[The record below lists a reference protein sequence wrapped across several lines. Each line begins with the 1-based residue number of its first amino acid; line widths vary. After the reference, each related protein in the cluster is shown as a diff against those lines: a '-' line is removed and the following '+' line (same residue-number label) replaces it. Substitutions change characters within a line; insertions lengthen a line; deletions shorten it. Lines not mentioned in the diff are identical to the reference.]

1 MASKYETYARNEI
14 GPRLV
19 GGEQILH
26 TAFLFN
32 KSLVAAVLVGPL
44 ALAGSGYFF
53 ALATDRRLFLIKTK
67 MGLFALK
74 AENHGLTEIPYETIA
89 KIDPGGMLNQK
100 TLAIHT
106 ADGGK
111 LPLKLNTIAKFMSG
125 QKTFIDSLP
134 RYVEA
139 WRATGGHA
147 AQYGGGQPQG
157 GQQHGGQ
164 QGPYGQPQPYGGQP
178 QQGSYG
184 QPQGQPQQGQYG
196 GQPQQGQYG
205 GQPQQGQYGG
215 QPQQGQYGGQ
225 PQQGQPQ
232 QGQPQQG
239 QPQQGPYGGLPQ
251 APQAQACPR
260 CGQPLQFV
268 AQYQRWFCGAEQQ
281 YV

>member
-1 MASKYETYARNEI
+1 MGGAIRLGAPSAPGTCILPASMASKYETYARNEI

-19 GGEQILH
+19 AGEQILH

-106 ADGGK
+106 VDGGK

-134 RYVEA
+134 KYVEA

-157 GQQHGGQ
+157 GQQYGQPGGQ
-164 QGPYGQPQPYGGQP
+164 PQGYGQPQGQYGGQPQGQYGQPPQQPYGQPQQGQPYGGQPQQGQPQPYGGQP
-178 QQGSYG
+178 QG
-184 QPQGQPQQGQYG
+184 
-196 GQPQQGQYG
+196 
-205 GQPQQGQYGG
+205 
-215 QPQQGQYGGQ
+215 
-225 PQQGQPQ
+225 
-232 QGQPQQG
+232 
-239 QPQQGPYGGLPQ
+239 
-251 APQAQACPR
+251 APPAQMCPR
-260 CGQPLQFV
+260 CGKPLQFV

>member
-19 GGEQILH
+19 AGEQILH

-106 ADGGK
+106 VDGGK

-134 RYVEA
+134 KYVEA

-157 GQQHGGQ
+157 GQ
-164 QGPYGQPQPYGGQP
+164 PYGGQP
-178 QQGSYG
+178 QGGQPYGQPGQQPQGYG
-184 QPQGQPQQGQYG
+184 QPQGQQYG
-196 GQPQQGQYG
+196 GQPQQQYG
-205 GQPQQGQYGG
+205 GQPQQPYG
-215 QPQQGQYGGQ
+215 QPPQGQQYGGQ

-232 QGQPQQG
+232 HGQPQQYG
-239 QPQQGPYGGLPQ
+239 QPQGGPP
-251 APQAQACPR
+251 AQACPR
-260 CGQPLQFV
+260 CGKPLQFV
-268 AQYQRWFCGAEQQ
+268 AQYQRWFCAAEQQ

>member
-14 GPRLV
+14 TPRLAP
-19 GGEQILH
+19 GEQILH

-74 AENHGLTEIPYETIA
+74 AENHGLTEVAYETVA

-100 TLAIHT
+100 TIAIHT
-106 ADGGK
+106 VDGGK

-134 RYVEA
+134 KYVEA
-139 WRATGGHA
+139 WRASGGA
-147 AQYGGGQPQG
+147 
-157 GQQHGGQ
+157 QHGGQ
-164 QGPYGQPQPYGGQP
+164 
-178 QQGSYG
+178 
-184 QPQGQPQQGQYG
+184 QYG
-196 GQPQQGQYG
+196 GQPQQYGQPQQGQPGQQYG
-205 GQPQQGQYGG
+205 GQPQQQYG
-215 QPQQGQYGGQ
+215 QPQQGQPQQQYGGQ

-232 QGQPQQG
+232 QQYGGQPQQG
-239 QPQQGPYGGLPQ
+239 QPQGGPP
-251 APQAQACPR
+251 PTACPR